1 MRFIKDQPI
10 TFGEVRKA
18 GLDNDLASALMGKFA
33 VDETGNH
40 YSPEAW
46 QAIIDSVDY
55 PDGFIALWKSFQE
68 QALIPTQRRAAI

>member
-1 MRFIKDQPI
+1 MQFIKDQPI

-18 GLDNDLASALMGKFA
+18 GLDNDLAAALMGKFA
-33 VDETGNH
+33 VDDAGQH

-46 QAIIDSVDY
+46 QEVIDGIDY

-68 QALIPTQRRAAI
+68 QTLIPTPRRAAT